1 MGVYILITRL
11 ATGFIALIEMIF
23 YTKIGYKYL
32 FKMGGNIIAKK
43 KKGTEFEGIAKKDLI
58 KVGYLVGRLHDAPP
72 PYGVKKPA
80 DFYAYKYPHFIYVEC
95 KETIKTLW
103 NIKAGLRDSQLE
115 KMLDAVNFYGVK
127 AFILIW
133 FKKHKFIYCIEITN
147 LKELID
153 KGYKSVN
160 IKNLTNDDFR
170 GKIIHE
176 IENKTFDLSNFE
188 MEV

>member
-1 MGVYILITRL
+1 MLKEEQYI
-11 ATGFIALIEMIF
+11 A
-23 YTKIGYKYL
+23 KK
-32 FKMGGNIIAKK
+32 KK

-58 KVGYLVGRLHDAPP
+58 KAGYLVGRLHDAPP

-103 NIKAGLRDSQLE
+103 NIKSNLKESQLE
-115 KMLDAVNFYGVK
+115 KMLDAVNYYGVK
-127 AFILIW
+127 AFVLIW
-133 FKKHKFIYCIEITN
+133 FKKHKFIYCIEIAN

-188 MEV
+188 ME